1 MLPGATPA
9 QDRLLVRPGAAGATV
24 ALAGLPFDPDT
35 PAALGLGAGAVV
47 PEGTYVEGVFSGLHE
62 PFVAFPGSAL
72 AVSFGGAARTVP
84 FAGASATLSEA
95 GQSRLAVELAE
106 LAGRVY
112 SGAWI
117 VDWTTKLE
125 AAVAAGQLR
134 PGPLLEADQ
143 VLAKHDENYTPPEV
157 AEGMKA
163 GHAARAARE
172 AAAEAEAAT
181 GEEAA
186 SQPNPASQPNATGDA
201 AP

>member
-1 MLPGATPA
+1 MHP
-9 QDRLLVRPGAAGATV
+9 QRKRRLVLVLFIV
-24 ALAGLPFDPDT
+24 ALSSLGVGLAVYALRQNLNLFYTPRQVVAGEASTL
-35 PAALGLGAGAVV
+35 ARIRVGGMVV
-47 PEGTYVEGVFSGLHE
+47 RGSLERE
-62 PFVAFPGSAL
+62 PGSL
-72 AVSFGGAARTVP
+72 AVRFRLTDGDRELWVRYEGILPDLFGEG
-84 FAGASATLSEA
+84 
-95 GQSRLAVELAE
+95 
-106 LAGRVY
+106 
-112 SGAWI
+112 
-117 VDWTTKLE
+117 E

-172 AAAEAEAAT
+172 AAAEAAT